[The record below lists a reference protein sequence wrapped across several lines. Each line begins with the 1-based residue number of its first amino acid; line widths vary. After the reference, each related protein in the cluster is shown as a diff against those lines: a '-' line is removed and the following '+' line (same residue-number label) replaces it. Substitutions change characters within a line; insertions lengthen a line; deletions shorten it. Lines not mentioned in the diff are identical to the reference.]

1 MSNPD
6 ANRVLV
12 RKGARV
18 LTAEEV
24 RIVMGSIHVPTH
36 TVCTFDR
43 RRMSFQD
50 SDTESC

>member
-1 MSNPD
+1 MSNSD

-18 LTAEEV
+18 LTTEEV
-24 RIVMGSIHVPTH
+24 LLISGSIHRPTQ

-43 RRMSFQD
+43 RMAFQD
-50 SDTESC
+50 SDTEGC

>member
-1 MSNPD
+1 MSNSG

-12 RKGARV
+12 RKGARI

-24 RIVMGSIHVPTH
+24 SIVAGSIRVPTH

-43 RRMSFQD
+43 QMNFQD
-50 SDTESC
+50 SDTEIC